1 MTAMDQPGTECVFVT
16 GRGAVNMADCDQW
29 GHMSWGHAVSTDLL
43 HWQHEPV
50 ALLHGAPVVDARGQR
65 VVHVGRDELVSF
77 VRTLR
82 DEGWLQCLDVT
93 AVDYLAHPQS
103 DLPDGIEPQRF
114 EVVVLLMSHAARE
127 RLRIR
132 VQVPESDPVV
142 PSLFE
147 VHPGTEAMEREVFD
161 MFGISFEGH
170 PDLRRLLMA
179 SGAQLSSSKGPGGA
193 GGGGAGGV
201 VPAISLIRCP
211 KVHAPT
217 VPAGQATVRVQV
229 VRQGSSTTLSAR
241 ITSSRSKSTSTG
253 RGAYWP

>member
-1 MTAMDQPGTECVFVT
+1 MSETTPTA
-16 GRGAVNMADCDQW
+16 
-29 GHMSWGHAVSTDLL
+29 TD
-43 HWQHEPV
+43 EPV
-50 ALLHGAPVVDARGQR
+50 ALLHGAPLVDARGQR
-65 VVHVGRDELVSF
+65 VVHVARDELVSF

-103 DLPDGIEPQRF
+103 DLPDGVEPERF
-114 EVVVLLMSHAARE
+114 EVVVLLMSHTARE

-170 PDLRRLLMA
+170 PDLTRILMPEDWE
-179 SGAQLSSSKGPGGA
+179 GHPLRKDYGIGRIPVQFKG
-193 GGGGAGGV
+193 
-201 VPAISLIRCP
+201 
-211 KVHAPT
+211 
-217 VPAGQATVRVQV
+217 
-229 VRQGSSTTLSAR
+229 TTSA
-241 ITSSRSKSTSTG
+241 
-253 RGAYWP
+253 